1 MNVIYTT
8 HNEEW
13 EIVSQSDPKWQSVF
27 GMGAVYYNAY
37 RKKDSLLVFSGGTA
51 SSVLQWFRKMNII
64 SEDELKLQIE
74 KIGK

>member
-1 MNVIYTT
+1 MNIIYTT
-8 HNEEW
+8 PNDEW

-27 GMGAVYYNAY
+27 GMDAVYYNAY
-37 RKKDSLLVFSGGTA
+37 RKKDGFLVFSGGNA

>member
-8 HNEEW
+8 PNGEW

-37 RKKDSLLVFSGGTA
+37 RKKDNLLVFSGINI

-64 SEDELKLQIE
+64 SQDELENQIQ